1 MEEEDERTNSN
12 ADDHLLSE
20 VRGDFL
26 GLRWTPLPAT
36 PARRRR
42 SEGRVVQHRPQKS
55 ARTSESV
62 IKKSKSVNHWGRLD
76 KVSWG
81 SGKLQTTS
89 SAEAG

>member
-1 MEEEDERTNSN
+1 MKTRRETQRMEEEDERTNSN

-55 ARTSESV
+55 ARTSGSV
-62 IKKSKSVNHWGRLD
+62 INYPSATLPR
-76 KVSWG
+76 SW
-81 SGKLQTTS
+81 SP
-89 SAEAG
+89 